1 MQTFLRLE
9 FNGLIARPFFVLS
22 SVLSPLPVEGV
33 KKKPNQI
40 TKRKDGEVSY
50 TYKMISS
57 IQNVS
62 SLISVMLKFRV
73 RLLGILY
80 FTSNTEIY

>member
-33 KKKPNQI
+33 KKEK
-40 TKRKDGEVSY
+40 TR
-50 TYKMISS
+50 
-57 IQNVS
+57 
-62 SLISVMLKFRV
+62 
-73 RLLGILY
+73 
-80 FTSNTEIY
+80 